1 MISRPAEDEYNPY
14 FSRYISLVPD
24 GNFLELLGMQTQETR
39 NFFERLSEETGNYR
53 YAPNKWSIK
62 EVLGHVMDTE
72 RVFAYRTLCIARGEQ
87 QPLPGMDQDQYAGNA
102 DYDRIPLSKIVQH
115 YTALRVSTFF
125 LLEQIPDS
133 GWERKGISNQNSISL
148 RALAY
153 VIAGHERHHMRVL
166 SERYGQPTIPLMN

>member
-1 MISRPAEDEYNPY
+1 MISRPPESEYDPY
-14 FSRYISLVPD
+14 FNRYISLVPE
-24 GNFLELLGMQTQETR
+24 GNFLELLGVQTKETR
-39 NFFERLSEETGNYR
+39 DFFEKLSEETGNYR
-53 YAPNKWSIK
+53 YAPDKWSIK

-87 QPLPGMDQDQYAGNA
+87 QSLPGMDQNQYAANA
-102 DYDRIPLSKIVQH
+102 DYDRIPLSKIAQH

-133 GWERKGISNQNSISL
+133 AWERKGISNQKPITL

-153 VIAGHERHHMRVL
+153 IIAGHERHHMRVL
-166 SERYGQPTIPLMN
+166 AQLYGQQTAPLMN

>member
-1 MISRPAEDEYNPY
+1 MLSRPTDGECDPY
-14 FSRYISLVPD
+14 FNRYITLVPE
-24 GNFLELLGMQTQETR
+24 GNFLDLLGMQTQQTR
-39 NFFERLSEETGNYR
+39 EFFEKLSEETGNYR
-53 YAPNKWSIK
+53 YATEKWSIK

-87 QPLPGMDQDQYAGNA
+87 QPLPGLDQNEYAANA
-102 DYDRIPLSKIVQH
+102 NYDRIPLSKIVQH

-133 GWERKGISNQNSISL
+133 AWERKGISNQKPISL

-153 VIAGHERHHMRVL
+153 IIAGHERHHMRVL
-166 SERYGQPTIPLMN
+166 SELYGQQTVPLMN